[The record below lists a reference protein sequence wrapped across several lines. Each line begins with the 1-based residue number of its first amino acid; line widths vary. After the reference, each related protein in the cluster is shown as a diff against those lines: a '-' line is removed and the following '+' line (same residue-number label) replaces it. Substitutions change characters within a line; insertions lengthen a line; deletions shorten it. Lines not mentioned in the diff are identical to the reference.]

1 LESRGIILAATTLI
15 VFFAISTKIYFWG
28 ARNHDSAESLKSSV
42 NQEFI
47 VQFFLRPDPSL
58 RVDAKLGS
66 PAIRLSVGEEKK
78 MTLKIRNLEANI
90 IKLRVATEV
99 LPKNEGLVQNPS
111 EIIIDIAPDSI
122 GLTEIPV
129 QILDSKV
136 ETKDGTLDFVVRVS
150 RIVAE

>member
-1 LESRGIILAATTLI
+1 M
-15 VFFAISTKIYFWG
+15 
-28 ARNHDSAESLKSSV
+28 
-42 NQEFI
+42 
-47 VQFFLRPDPSL
+47 QFFLRPDPSL